1 MTRAI
6 VESIK
11 KRFHEL
17 DPCTNSNYSK
27 FKVIHTDLTLT
38 VSFESKTL
46 DGTVVYDL
54 KNLDNAS
61 EVILDTS
68 ALNIKSTKVNGKEVS
83 FELKPVTPIYGAP
96 LRIPINPNESEIQVE
111 ISFTTTDKCT
121 AIQFIQGDTGPY
133 VFSQCEAIHARSL
146 FPCFDTPAVKSPY
159 KFTGHSPAVVTMS
172 GRAHPADEPNTYH
185 FDQPIPIPS
194 YLVSITSGNLL
205 KAPIGPRSDVYS
217 EEPSLKK
224 CQWEFEKDMEN
235 FIQIAEKIVFEY
247 EWSRFDSLVLPS
259 SFPYGGMEIPNMTQ
273 LTPTLISGDRTQTK
287 VMAHELAH
295 SWSGNLV
302 TNSSWEHFWLNEG
315 WTVYLE
321 RRIIGAIAAAEAKEE
336 GRKDAEKYG
345 EQVRHFNMINGWNEL
360 ADTCETF
367 DKRYTKLVLDL
378 ENGDPDDSFSRIP
391 YEKGF
396 FFLYHLETKLG
407 GIKEFDPFIKYYF
420 NKFKYQ
426 SLNTAQFVDT
436 LYEFYEPKGKA
447 EILDNIDW
455 ETWLFVSGLPEK
467 PEFDVTLANQVYAL
481 VDKWVAYVKNGGELP
496 GDETADFEG
505 EQDMLFLETLTEKFK
520 TLDVKPEIIRLFPE
534 IYPKYGASKNGEI
547 ISRWNELLISY
558 GKYSS
563 QDKLVQSFASWLGTI
578 GRMKYVRPGYL
589 LLRKGISHEFAL
601 EVFKKYEHIYH
612 PICRTM
618 VKKDLS

>member
-17 DPCTNSNYSK
+17 DPCTNSNYSNY
-27 FKVIHTDLTLT
+27 T
-38 VSFESKTL
+38 
-46 DGTVVYDL
+46 
-54 KNLDNAS
+54 NLR
-61 EVILDTS
+61 
-68 ALNIKSTKVNGKEVS
+68 
-83 FELKPVTPIYGAP
+83 AP
-96 LRIPINPNESEIQVE
+96 LRIPINPNESEIEVE

-172 GRAHPADEPNTYH
+172 GRAQPTDEPNTYH

-558 GKYSS
+558 VFIKVLSWFQLNHGNLSVLIHPQTGDDVKDHTSS
-563 QDKLVQSFASWLGTI
+563 ALWLGE
-578 GRMKYVRPGYL
+578 KLPL
-589 LLRKGISHEFAL
+589 LLNVFGEPDGKIPEFGVARGKGFHSKTLTITKQP
-601 EVFKKYEHIYH
+601 FKDAIVNVS
-612 PICRTM
+612 TTAN
-618 VKKDLS
+618 VS